1 MVAAV
6 AGLWAPAFS
15 YSFAAPGRLLANM
28 AKSRCPS
35 SSPLGPAM
43 AASPSMPARPMY
55 STGMLASVAASLAL
69 AVCLGRPS
77 DRGMRRLKRLVVC
90 AAEGETTKETPEAA
104 EPADEEKAEDAAD
117 EPEAKG
123 WEGEEEQ
130 DAEETDEKEE
140 KEEGEGEED
149 GGEESAEKKPSKWTC
164 LDCGSPNFASS
175 TECDKCGAS
184 RPSPEEA
191 ALMQARNDAKDE
203 IAKVMDSFLR
213 DQADLQNYRREHTE
227 SMSRAEDLG
236 KRDALKKL
244 LPINEDI
251 EAAIAEP
258 EGMDEKA
265 KAIFDSYS
273 LLFRKVGDVWTK
285 GGVETFSAEAGEKF
299 DPVRHVM
306 VEEREAS
313 EDEKPGTVAEI
324 VKSGWKCDGKVVLP
338 SQVVVLSASVAEEEE
353 APAKDAEGTE
363 EETAAEEEE
372 KKDEQ
377 KDQ

>member
-1 MVAAV
+1 
-6 AGLWAPAFS
+6 
-15 YSFAAPGRLLANM
+15 
-28 AKSRCPS
+28 
-35 SSPLGPAM
+35 
-43 AASPSMPARPMY
+43 
-55 STGMLASVAASLAL
+55 
-69 AVCLGRPS
+69 
-77 DRGMRRLKRLVVC
+77 MRRLKRLVVC

-353 APAKDAEGTE
+353 ARRIAAEKVKRQ
-363 EETAAEEEE
+363 AEEEAQ
-372 KKDEQ
+372 KKAAEQ
-377 KDQ
+377 VLPKPKAVKTLPELRARGNSSSTSAALGVVAFPTGSCQMSGSPTFLPLYRAIGPRSRWQSLYQAFLPLKSFCFQLVLALLA